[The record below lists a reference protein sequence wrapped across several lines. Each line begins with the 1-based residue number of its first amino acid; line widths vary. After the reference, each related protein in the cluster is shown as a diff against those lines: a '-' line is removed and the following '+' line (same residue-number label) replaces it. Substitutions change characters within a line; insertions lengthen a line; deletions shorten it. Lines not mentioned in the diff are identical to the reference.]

1 MSLTINSTGFG
12 SGLSSNSA
20 IVIVTVPSG
29 ATVTATKNGVILQ
42 PKFWTFGND
51 ITKDAAIFVLSPSYF
66 DAVDPWVFECTLD
79 TEETEEA
86 VESLFVT
93 SNAVYEV
100 EITFESWIIKDGIVG
115 PGITLSRSGGSQ
127 SAGTNYIDL
136 SSSASSGTFATLYTT
151 DAIDVRKYNYLV
163 CEHQVCGYYENGKCP
178 AYGLI
183 DTVRSGSNPTTFYVA
198 KVLLTATTNNITSK
212 AKTYINIEDYND
224 LYYIGFQEAGSGN
237 SGASGL
243 FRCYNLYLSNKLPE

>member
-1 MSLTINSTGFG
+1 MSLTINSIRFG
-12 SGLSSNSA
+12 SGLSPNSA
-20 IVIVTVPSG
+20 IVVVTVPSG
-29 ATVTATKNGVILQ
+29 ATVTATKNGTILQ

-51 ITKDAAIFVLSPSYF
+51 TTKDAAIFVLSPSYF
-66 DAVDPWVFECTLD
+66 DAVDPWVFECMFD
-79 TEETEEA
+79 TEEA
-86 VESLFVT
+86 VESLFVI

-100 EITFESWIIKDGIVG
+100 EITFESWIIKDGIVA

-127 SAGTNYIDL
+127 SVGTNYIDL
-136 SSSASSGTFATLYTT
+136 SSSASSGTFATLCTS
-151 DAIDVRKYNYLV
+151 DAIDVRKYNYLI
-163 CEHQVCGYYENGKCP
+163 CEHQVRGYYENEKCP

-212 AKTYINIEDYND
+212 AKTYINIGDYND
-224 LYYIGFQEAGSGN
+224 LYCIGFQEAGSGN